1 MTSVDELAANEN
13 YLEIAGMTE
22 EKRPVVKIFPLKR
35 DWSRQNYELD
45 LRYVESV
52 LWGACAM
59 MPEHVQ
65 KMVIECDCSELSII
79 RHYAPNFFNKLVSD
93 LRLKFKERVYE
104 IRLVR
109 PSISASLLFW
119 LYKNEF
125 PYSFTNK
132 LKWTK

>member
-22 EKRPVVKIFPLKR
+22 EKRPVVRIFPLKR

-65 KMVIECDCSELSII
+65 KMVIECDCSELNII